1 MSKLTATEVSRNFS
15 DALNRVDSGE
25 EIVIVRNGRPIA
37 ELRRPAKPEGM
48 IGSAFKEV
56 VRHLPSVDDDFAG
69 DVREARRSL
78 GAPTSRWPAS
88 S

>member
-37 ELRRPAKPEGM
+37 ELRRPAKPAGM
-48 IGSAFKEV
+48 VGSALKELLG
-56 VRHLPSVDDDFAG
+56 RLPALDDDFAR
-69 DVREARRSL
+69 DVAEARRRL
-78 GAPTSRWPAS
+78 GAPASRWPAS